1 MKRLVLT
8 LAAAALAVAGCSSDS
23 SDDASSHNDADVAF
37 AQQMI
42 PHHEQA
48 VEMSDLALD
57 DSRGASAEVQA
68 LATQIE
74 KAQQPE
80 IDTMTGWL
88 DDWGVDDDSGHE
100 GHDMSGMSGMMTE
113 GDMTLLADS
122 TGAEFDRLW
131 LTMMVEHHEGAVEM
145 AKTVLDDGSDPEV
158 AALADDVVTT
168 QNAEI
173 AEMKAL
179 LDE

>member
-1 MKRLVLT
+1 MKRLVLLLSAVT
-8 LAAAALAVAGCSSDS
+8 LLLAGCSSGS
-23 SDDASSHNDADVAF
+23 SEADEHNDADVAF

-48 VEMSDLALD
+48 VEMSELALD

-80 IDTMTGWL
+80 IDTMNGWL
-88 DDWGVDDDSGHE
+88 EDWGVDEKDSGHE
-100 GHDMSGMSGMMTE
+100 GHDMSGMTGMMTE
-113 GDMTLLADS
+113 GDMDLLADS
-122 TGAEFDRLW
+122 TGADFDRLW
-131 LTMMVEHHEGAVEM
+131 LTMMVEHHEGAVDM
-145 AKTVLDDGSDPEV
+145 ARTVLDDGSDPDV

-168 QNAEI
+168 QKAEI
-173 AEMKAL
+173 ADMKGL